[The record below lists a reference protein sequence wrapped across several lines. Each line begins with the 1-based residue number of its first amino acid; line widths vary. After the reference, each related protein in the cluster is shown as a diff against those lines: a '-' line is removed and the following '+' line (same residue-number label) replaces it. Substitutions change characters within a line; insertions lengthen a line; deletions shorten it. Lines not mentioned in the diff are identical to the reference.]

1 MILGKNQLAV
11 LKSLEEYRN
20 GYIAFPWGCG
30 WVLNTRQGTIK
41 IIETL
46 VKKGLADK
54 GTYTTEEGKSYTQY
68 TISQAG
74 KVYLLGR

>member
-1 MILGKNQLAV
+1 MKLGKNQLGV
-11 LKSLEEYRN
+11 LKALGDWRH
-20 GYIAFPWGCG
+20 GYIAFPWGGG
-30 WVLNTRQGTIK
+30 WVWDTRQGTIK

>member
-1 MILGKNQLAV
+1 MAIGKNQLGV
-11 LKSLEEYRN
+11 LRVLDERRR

-30 WVLNTRQGTIK
+30 WVWNTRAGTIK

-54 GTYTTEEGKSYTQY
+54 GTYTTEEGKTYPQY
-68 TISQAG
+68 TISKAG